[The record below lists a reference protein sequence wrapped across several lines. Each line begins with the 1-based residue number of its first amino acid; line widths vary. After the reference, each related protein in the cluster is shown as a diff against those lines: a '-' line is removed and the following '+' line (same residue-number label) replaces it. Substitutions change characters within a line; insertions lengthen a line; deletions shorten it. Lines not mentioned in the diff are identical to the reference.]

1 MPTAFV
7 PGFEHDVFVSY
18 AHVDN
23 QPLLVPGG
31 VTAGWVDTLVENLQR
46 LLSQQLGRKE
56 WGKLW
61 FDPTLRGDEPFP
73 PVLQEA
79 VSRSATLLVIFSE
92 GYLQSDWCRR
102 EREAFFQAAAQRG
115 DTPGRL
121 FVVQLMDIERSRWPQ
136 EFGDLLGYEFF
147 SKEREHAPVR
157 TLRMLADDTGNQLY
171 FRRLDDLSRELAE
184 RLRRLREQPVA
195 SVQSPAAATA
205 EITVFLAEV
214 TPDLEEW
221 RDNLRSQLKQVGI
234 QALPTTYYD
243 RSPPAFQAA
252 MEKDLAASTLFVQL
266 LGPYTTP
273 KTHDLPRGYEG
284 LQLELARAAGKTILR
299 WHDPGLD
306 PKRVRDPELL
316 TCEPVTVMPF
326 EDFKR
331 GMEQQARLLAS
342 QRNLTLVTGEA
353 FALIKART
361 SDIVVAQTICRVLE
375 AHAIGYDISDETEDL
390 TNLAQTSD
398 CQALIVIYGQCE
410 QAWVQKQVRDCRTVM
425 LGKKDKAPVC
435 AVYIGPPPEKE
446 PLRIKP
452 PRFRFFSDPREPAF
466 HQFIQAVQAQV
477 AG

>member
-7 PGFEHDVFVSY
+7 PGFDHDVFVSY

-31 VTAGWVDTLVENLQR
+31 VPAGWVDTLVENLQR
-46 LLSQQLGRKE
+46 LLSQQLGRKD

-61 FDPTLRGDEPFP
+61 FDPKLRGDEPFP
-73 PVLQEA
+73 PVLREA
-79 VSRSATLLVIFSE
+79 VSRSATLLVILSE
-92 GYLQSDWCRR
+92 GYLQSDWCQR
-102 EREAFFQAAAQRG
+102 EREAFMQAAAQHG

-136 EFGDLLGYEFF
+136 AFGDLLGYAFF
-147 SKEREHAPVR
+147 SQEREHAPVR
-157 TLRMLADDTGNQLY
+157 TLRMLADDPGNQLY

-184 RLRRLREQPVA
+184 RLRRLREQ
-195 SVQSPAAATA
+195 QPAAAAA
-205 EITVFLAEV
+205 ELTVFLAEV
-214 TPDLEEW
+214 TPDLEVW
-221 RDNLRSQLKQVGI
+221 RDKLRSQLKQDNI

-284 LQLELARAAGKTILR
+284 LQLELARTAGKPILR

-306 PKRVRDPELL
+306 RKMVRDPELL
-316 TCEPVTVMPF
+316 ACEPVMVMPF
-326 EDFKR
+326 EEFKQEVER
-331 GMEQQARLLAS
+331 QARLLVT
-342 QRNLTLVTGEA
+342 QRHRLTDGEEL
-353 FALIKART
+353 FALINAKTPDLA
-361 SDIVVAQTICRVLE
+361 VAQGIGQILDH
-375 AHAIGYDISDETEDL
+375 HAIGYDIVDETENL
-390 TNLAQTSD
+390 VSLAQKYAY
-398 CQALIVIYGQCE
+398 QALIVIYGRCE
-410 QAWVQKQVRDCRTVM
+410 QAWAHSQIRECRELM

-452 PRFRFFSDPREPAF
+452 RKFHFFSDPREPAF
-466 HQFIQAVQAQV
+466 HEFIHAVQAQV